1 MSLSQQKQMEKDN
14 GEQIAAE
21 NYDIQAEDDKEDTAD
36 EEDSS
41 VHEKL
46 ADEEYPSSDKPAG
59 QVNADQTEDTVT
71 NSNNENTTNEQ
82 IKEDK
87 QPQEEGSKDLPSTI
101 EDNGVSLEQGMED
114 SLQLGADL
122 ATEDEYWSLWEAVKV
137 DDINVVKTLRQ
148 EKNIRFTRFQD
159 NKTILHLGA
168 ERNATRVVKY
178 LLTDGKLDP
187 NVKDEILQ
195 GVPLHGAAE
204 YGSTDA
210 ARVLLQHGA
219 QINKQDLIGNTALHI
234 ACEHE
239 KGEMKTFLIEQG
251 ADTSLVNSD
260 GEIPAV

>member
-1 MSLSQQKQMEKDN
+1 MGSDHSELIKSFPDEPEPTKADGEDN

-114 SLQLGADL
+114 SLQLV
-122 ATEDEYWSLWEAVKV
+122 SHV
-137 DDINVVKTLRQ
+137 
-148 EKNIRFTRFQD
+148 
-159 NKTILHLGA
+159 
-168 ERNATRVVKY
+168 
-178 LLTDGKLDP
+178 
-187 NVKDEILQ
+187 
-195 GVPLHGAAE
+195 
-204 YGSTDA
+204 
-210 ARVLLQHGA
+210 
-219 QINKQDLIGNTALHI
+219 
-234 ACEHE
+234 C
-239 KGEMKTFLIEQG
+239 
-251 ADTSLVNSD
+251 
-260 GEIPAV
+260 